1 MWAAVDYNDEETQ
14 QRGIVV
20 VIWPVSDAAMNQ
32 LKNKEQFIEK
42 QKNYFK
48 GSPVRVVSFHFCA
61 PDRPFFHFLKMV
73 FAFSLEMTAVS
84 RLKYHVGQVTE
95 LQYLIKGYG
104 LPVDHIPLTETGNV
118 KTQNLK
124 VWLKLRNKL
133 EKGSAGSAGSSG
145 SKKPGNKS
153 KKKKT
158 NKNGSV
164 SYSNALNGSISDSG
178 NGSDTTST
186 SVGSLGV
193 SSLSVTSVSS
203 ASSWSMSL
211 SPYIID
217 CPGSDDVLF
226 RPSKL
231 IKGHPGNVK
240 FQSLIEYEHESG
252 LGISKA
258 SKRIVKAIQQNN
270 GRVLVWD
277 RQGWWTH
284 LTDESQILFKVSV
297 SFRDYKQKKKARIQ
311 INDSSTSVFECQDGR
326 KRKRPSSLL
335 SVIPP
340 AASASDN
347 NNNNNAN
354 KYYDT
359 SNSEQ
364 QRFCSLF

>member
-1 MWAAVDYNDEETQ
+1 MWAAVDYNDIETQ
-14 QRGIVV
+14 KRGIVV
-20 VIWPVSDAAMNQ
+20 VIWPVSDVAMNQ
-32 LKNKEQFIEK
+32 LKNKEQLIEK

-48 GSPVRVVSFHFCA
+48 GSPVRVCAYHFCV
-61 PDRPFFHFLKMV
+61 PDRPFFHFLKMI
-73 FAFSLEMTAVS
+73 FAFTLENNQVS

-124 VWLKLRNKL
+124 VWLRLRKKL
-133 EKGSAGSAGSSG
+133 EKSSTGSG
-145 SKKPGNKS
+145 SKKKSGNKRNNS
-153 KKKKT
+153 
-158 NKNGSV
+158 NNSSV
-164 SYSNALNGSISDSG
+164 SYFNALNGTISDGG
-178 NGSDTTST
+178 NASDTTSST
-186 SVGSLGV
+186 VGSLGV
-193 SSLSVTSVSS
+193 GSLSVTTSVSS
-203 ASSWSMSL
+203 ASSWSMSS

-217 CPGSDDVLF
+217 CPGSEDVLF

-240 FQSLIEYEHESG
+240 FHSLIEYEHESG

-277 RQGWWTH
+277 KQGWWIH
-284 LTDESQILFKVSV
+284 LTEESQILFKVSV
-297 SFRDYKQKKKARIQ
+297 SFRDYKQKKKARVQ

-335 SVIPP
+335 SVPP
-340 AASASDN
+340 PASDN
-347 NNNNNAN
+347 HNNNNAN
-354 KYYDT
+354 ANK
-359 SNSEQ
+359 E
-364 QRFCSLF
+364 